1 MSSLQKGE
9 NKTKELILKH
19 FKRYPKMQLE
29 DMFKFLF
36 HSAFGCDHLVES
48 YEKALAY
55 INYEFNNLKPTKS
68 HTESLDGNYSRVY
81 LGIINKGL
89 SKETLA
95 KLFYLSAKKEEA
107 GPKLL
112 KEKLLVLESL
122 ILNNELPFNHNDFC
136 TFCAEWEKLNYPAI
150 HHSKAFNQEYTPS
163 YRVIANKY
171 LLYFAFI
178 KKIDSWLE
186 SGLTDK
192 TELVLC
198 SRLKK
203 QPQKTLEI
211 LREIYS
217 DLNINLNLRYDD
229 NNQITLVINK

>member
-1 MSSLQKGE
+1 MSSLQASE

-95 KLFYLSAKKEEA
+95 KLFYLSAKKEET

-163 YRVIANKY
+163 YRVISNKFIKY
-171 LLYFAFI
+171 ITLL
-178 KKIDSWLE
+178 KKIDLALQNSY
-186 SGLTDK
+186 DNK
-192 TELVLC
+192 IIIPLC
-198 SRLKK
+198 KK
-203 QPQKTLEI
+203 IQASKNKTLEI
-211 LREIYS
+211 LNKIYT
-217 DLNINLNLRYDD
+217 DLNFKLAVYTTLSNSKCLI
-229 NNQITLVINK
+229 ITK

>member
-1 MSSLQKGE
+1 MSSLQASE

-36 HSAFGCDHLVES
+36 HSAFGCDHLVDS

-55 INYEFNNLKPTKS
+55 ITYELNNLKPTKS

-163 YRVIANKY
+163 YRVISNKFIKY
-171 LLYFAFI
+171 ITLL
-178 KKIDSWLE
+178 KKIDLALQNSY
-186 SGLTDK
+186 DNK
-192 TELVLC
+192 IIIPLC
-198 SRLKK
+198 KK
-203 QPQKTLEI
+203 IQASKNKTLEI
-211 LREIYS
+211 LNKIYT
-217 DLNINLNLRYDD
+217 DLNFKLAVYSNLSNSKCLI
-229 NNQITLVINK
+229 ITK

>member
-1 MSSLQKGE
+1 MASLQKGE

-107 GPKLL
+107 GPTLL

-163 YRVIANKY
+163 YRVISNKFIKY
-171 LLYFAFI
+171 ITLL
-178 KKIDSWLE
+178 KKIDLALQNSC
-186 SGLTDK
+186 DNK
-192 TELVLC
+192 IIIPLC
-198 SRLKK
+198 KK
-203 QPQKTLEI
+203 IQASKNKTLEI
-211 LREIYS
+211 LNKIYT
-217 DLNINLNLRYDD
+217 DLNFKLAVYTNLSNSKCLI
-229 NNQITLVINK
+229 ITK